1 QLAAQTLPPLGRI
14 DAAHQLTAHAAVAVH
29 AGVDVDGGE
38 ADQIPAAAQGE
49 AVALQVEPGHGEPFA
64 DAGLLRRLAALVGP
78 VDAVQQ
84 RRQRGDVVE
93 GEGAAGRRDV
103 ERGHRSSVSSAGAE
117 GAERRYTLTWLRESA
132 VKAVPS
138 QSAQRASREKP
149 DSCAIRSSSAGHT

>member
-1 QLAAQTLPPLGRI
+1 GAGVAAALEQRADIGSPAAPAGPRIASSGDAEHRLFEAGVPLGGERGGPFLRPGEQLAAQTLPPLGRI

-78 VDAVQQ
+78 VDAVQ
-84 RRQRGDVVE
+84 
-93 GEGAAGRRDV
+93 
-103 ERGHRSSVSSAGAE
+103 
-117 GAERRYTLTWLRESA
+117 
-132 VKAVPS
+132 
-138 QSAQRASREKP
+138 
-149 DSCAIRSSSAGHT
+149 